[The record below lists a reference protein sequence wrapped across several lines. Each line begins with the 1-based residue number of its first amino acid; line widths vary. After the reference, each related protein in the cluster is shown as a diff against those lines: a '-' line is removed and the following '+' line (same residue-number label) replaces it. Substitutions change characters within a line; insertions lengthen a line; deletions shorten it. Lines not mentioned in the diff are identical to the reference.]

1 MKPQRF
7 TAEAKANLIL
17 EVLRGDSSVSDVC
30 REHGIAQSLFYKWR
44 DKFMSG
50 AIRGLS
56 LANKNEQNG
65 KASEI
70 RQLKQLIGELTV
82 ENQILKK
89 TQELMGPHMK

>member
-1 MKPQRF
+1 MKRPRF

-17 EVLRGDSSVSDVC
+17 EVLRGESTVSQVC

-50 AIRGLS
+50 AIKGLS
-56 LANKNEQNG
+56 VPNKENHNG
-65 KASEI
+65 KAGEI

-82 ENQILKK
+82 ENQVLKK
-89 TQELMGPHMK
+89 TQELMGPHSK